1 MRSMLEDWNEA
12 LEVFRPAIDDPDG
25 EPNPAPYGE
34 SLDRD
39 TDLAGIPDRDL
50 PAGTPPWMRSL
61 DAWADRVGEDAET
74 KRATVVV
81 RVPTSQRPWHD

>member
-1 MRSMLEDWNEA
+1 
-12 LEVFRPAIDDPDG
+12 
-25 EPNPAPYGE
+25 
-34 SLDRD
+34 
-39 TDLAGIPDRDL
+39 
-50 PAGTPPWMRSL
+50 MRSL